1 MSIKVHSNKIQ
12 QGNQLIEFIYV
23 FLKFLTCWIFIIWKI
38 WIKDESLKKKKKI
51 KYSTKTNKD
60 NLIMFDDYDNMELLC
75 C

>member
-38 WIKDESLKKKKKI
+38 WIKDESLKKKKKLNIQQKQI
-51 KYSTKTNKD
+51 KTT
-60 NLIMFDDYDNMELLC
+60 
-75 C
+75 